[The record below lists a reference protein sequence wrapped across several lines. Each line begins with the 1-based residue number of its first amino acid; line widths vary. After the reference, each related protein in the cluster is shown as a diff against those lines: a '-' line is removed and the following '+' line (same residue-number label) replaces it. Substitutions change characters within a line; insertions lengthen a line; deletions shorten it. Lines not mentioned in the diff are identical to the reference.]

1 MNKNY
6 DFKLD
11 EQFIVDIL
19 PNLESLMKIPSN
31 GEMLSKKFIFSPL
44 FFKK

>member
-31 GEMLSKKFIFSPL
+31 REISSKNC
-44 FFKK
+44 